1 MNLIL
6 FPFKRGLKTNQIN
19 DADTCFTPPPANTP
33 KALHP
38 FCDSSAGGWPLR
50 GAIMSTKLDKRV
62 SDKTEGKQK
71 SVCNRSRN
79 KLAEGFL
86 NDALEAWKTYGKE
99 ALAVMAAEKPSDFV
113 KMIAQVI
120 PREDKLDHSLSNDLA
135 VWMAD
140 RTKLDNTG

>member
-1 MNLIL
+1 
-6 FPFKRGLKTNQIN
+6 
-19 DADTCFTPPPANTP
+19 
-33 KALHP
+33 
-38 FCDSSAGGWPLR
+38 
-50 GAIMSTKLDKRV
+50 MSTKLDKRV

-71 SVCNRSRN
+71 SVCNLKPFKKGQSGNPKGRPKGSRN